1 MRRRIV
7 ITIAATILSLLA
19 LIFWEMPREAT
30 AKTAAPALVPEY
42 VLSDHSYLP
51 IQDLEPVW

>member
-7 ITIAATILSLLA
+7 VAIAATLSLLA
-19 LIFWEMPREAT
+19 LIFWEMRREAT
-30 AKTAAPALVPEY
+30 AKTATPAPVLEY

-51 IQDLEPVW
+51 IRNLEPVW